1 MGLVA
6 FSFTL
11 LGFGAVVY
19 TAALPSMVQA
29 AEETSGAF
37 RWVLDNGG
45 DALDPSTWARPG
57 DDEGDGSAKGG
68 RAGGARAGL
77 SGVSTSVAAPVA
89 PKSPDKAKQKQDEKE
104 QGAQDPNAAG
114 DDAGTDE
121 KPGDDQGGSS
131 QKPGDGDDSTQGGID
146 PDGPDP
152 AEEQAFYEYLAGKYA
167 DVGGYVDYINAA
179 NQEFSANM
187 FASKDV
193 RRASAERCDL
203 LYSQLY
209 SDWGDLATHPVP
221 DGSQY
226 EPQRGELIGMYRCL
240 ASYMGCLGSA
250 WQVNISI
257 GDDAIESSVDEFME
271 PLRAEE
277 VNGENRYITE
287 FRSYY
292 EGFAL

>member
-1 MGLVA
+1 MPPVTTPA
-6 FSFTL
+6 PTRSPATTR
-11 LGFGAVVY
+11 AVRPRSPVTGTTPPRAASIP
-19 TAALPSMVQA
+19 TA
-29 AEETSGAF
+29 
-37 RWVLDNGG
+37 
-45 DALDPSTWARPG
+45 
-57 DDEGDGSAKGG
+57 
-68 RAGGARAGL
+68 
-77 SGVSTSVAAPVA
+77 
-89 PKSPDKAKQKQDEKE
+89 
-104 QGAQDPNAAG
+104 PN
-114 DDAGTDE
+114 
-121 KPGDDQGGSS
+121 
-131 QKPGDGDDSTQGGID
+131 
-146 PDGPDP
+146 
-152 AEEQAFYEYLAGKYA
+152 
-167 DVGGYVDYINAA
+167 
-179 NQEFSANM
+179 
-187 FASKDV
+187 
-193 RRASAERCDL
+193 L